1 MREEITVLT
10 SEHITLGTTILLA
23 IPFTYVKGSFEH
35 VILLASEGPIETKK
49 LLNSL
54 AMTSLSVTIVLFMLN
69 VNFLLESFP
78 IIKRSIFQDLDKSIL

>member
-1 MREEITVLT
+1 M
-10 SEHITLGTTILLA
+10 HITLVTTILLA

-35 VILLASEGPIETKK
+35 VILLASVGPIETKK
-49 LLNSL
+49 WLNSL

-78 IIKRSIFQDLDKSIL
+78 IINRCIFQDLNQFCEIQVHYYST

>member
-1 MREEITVLT
+1 M
-10 SEHITLGTTILLA
+10 SMHMTLGTTILLT

-35 VILLASEGPIETKK
+35 IILHANVGPIETNK

-69 VNFLLESFP
+69 NNFLLKLLEYFP
-78 IIKRSIFQDLDKSIL
+78 IINRRIFQDLDKSFLSLL